1 MRGRKGM
8 VLEKCGKKWG
18 MKKKIG
24 LCHLNGYKKK
34 IDHFALP

>member
-1 MRGRKGM
+1 MNGSREN
-8 VLEKCGKKWG
+8 VEKWG

-24 LCHLNGYKKK
+24 LCQLNGYKKK